1 MWLIRELMTA
11 WRSVFTVAQWKKAG
25 QCGWYQPW
33 ERRVLLSVSLIFW
46 LWATGYYQ
54 DQNSSPSLNL
64 VLSLMPWK
72 SNNQW
77 LHDIFHQTLLPPG
90 NYSSSKIVKNRG
102 GKKKK
107 KRWHRSSFIEN
118 WRALS
123 ALQIISPFA
132 PSHWQLLWV
141 TFFIQVS
148 VYVKV
153 THSLPTSRPV
163 LSCLTPKGTFKDFS
177 ESSKG
182 FHCGPYLPSFC
193 ILFPRRKAFGLPT
206 QSYTV
211 TLVFCPLG

>member
-107 KRWHRSSFIEN
+107 KMAQIFFHRKLKSPECPPNHFPLCPFSLTAALGHLFHSGFCLCQGDSQFAYQQTSS
-118 WRALS
+118 
-123 ALQIISPFA
+123 
-132 PSHWQLLWV
+132 LLPDTKRNV
-141 TFFIQVS
+141 QR
-148 VYVKV
+148 
-153 THSLPTSRPV
+153 LLR
-163 LSCLTPKGTFKDFS
+163 
-177 ESSKG
+177 
-182 FHCGPYLPSFC
+182 
-193 ILFPRRKAFGLPT
+193 
-206 QSYTV
+206 
-211 TLVFCPLG
+211 VF